1 LPIGKITYI
10 DSPRCS
16 DTVLRAN
23 LSSCDMTLNFYKLVL
38 QFAAISS
45 RATTLER
52 VLDHLGEAVERCDTA
67 VNRAKKSGSD
77 EYIESVIDDEWVS
90 SWAKL
95 TKNSK
100 RTAAVIMAAGARQG
114 SSGNLR
120 TALENVENRLQKSN
134 GAGQRSRCLGKSN
147 CQNLQARACCVEA
160 SIIRR
165 QSP

>member
-120 TALENVENRLQKSN
+120 TALETLKIDYKNLTELVKEVV
-134 GAGQRSRCLGKSN
+134 AWGKAIVKTYK
-147 CQNLQARACCVEA
+147 QELAALKLL
-160 SIIRR
+160 
-165 QSP
+165 